1 MVRLHFDVGCAL
13 LRNPKE
19 TDIRRRSMASLYEN
33 KATVV
38 IAVVLL
44 LYFLWMDIALFYH
57 VNNRTIEHKNAGE
70 TSPAPSTPVSVPHL
84 ISPFTGLSVKMMM
97 MDPVNNYIFT
107 PAALIF
113 NEVTKFSTIFYF
125 ITPNMVSFIGILFAI
140 GGGKCMCL
148 DSRIYHCLAIFLFQ
162 IRTFC
167 DALDGIVARCRIG
180 MIQHVSLRNTS
191 GYVVDG
197 VADALGFTAFLIGCF
212 QYLRTVVPKHKYYLP
227 LSTNETCKECKDSNS
242 NGGSPQNNLISNA
255 STQRRVFY
263 VVLCFGLQMAIG
275 AFFWDHYINAYHNLL
290 ETNAPTEA
298 QTAAQNDVL
307 RSSITWILMWFWRLS
322 NAHTFI
328 QFLLFAIYINKL
340 WGDREGEEKDEV
352 ERRIMV
358 GFCKIFPLRIFRE
371 RGQMRMPHAFGR
383 GPGKH
388 EGGRG
393 RGSVTSGGEGEE
405 HSGTIG
411 KQNLPLQ
418 MERSGGV
425 LDGGGGLDNEKE
437 KSSRYEI

>member
-1 MVRLHFDVGCAL
+1 MFSFVQLPEEPAQPFGFKAFIDSQEGEHSSTKEATRHIELM
-13 LRNPKE
+13 PKE
-19 TDIRRRSMASLYEN
+19 TDIRRKSMASLYEN

-38 IAVVLL
+38 IVVVLL
-44 LYFLWMDIALFYH
+44 MYFLWMDIALFYH
-57 VNNRTIEHKNAGE
+57 VNNRTIEHKKAGE

-125 ITPNMVSFIGILFAI
+125 ITPNMVSFIGILFAV
-140 GGGKCMCL
+140 GGAKCMCL

-197 VADALGFTAFLIGCF
+197 VADALGFAAFLIGCF
-212 QYLRTVVPKHKYYLP
+212 QFLRTVVPKHKYYLP
-227 LSTNETCKECKDSNS
+227 LSTNETCKECKDGNS

-340 WGDREGEEKDEV
+340 WEFLTW
-352 ERRIMV
+352 IQFV
-358 GFCKIFPLRIFRE
+358 GFAQIFTL
-371 RGQMRMPHAFGR
+371 AFFTEM
-383 GPGKH
+383 H
-388 EGGRG
+388 L
-393 RGSVTSGGEGEE
+393 STV
-405 HSGTIG
+405 
-411 KQNLPLQ
+411 
-418 MERSGGV
+418 RSYIM
-425 LDGGGGLDNEKE
+425 
-437 KSSRYEI
+437 SFS

>member
-1 MVRLHFDVGCAL
+1 MFVFSYISRVRRELRTACGCFPSV
-13 LRNPKE
+13 PKE

-340 WGDREGEEKDEV
+340 WEFLTW
-352 ERRIMV
+352 IQFV
-358 GFCKIFPLRIFRE
+358 GFAQIFTL
-371 RGQMRMPHAFGR
+371 AFFTEM
-383 GPGKH
+383 H
-388 EGGRG
+388 L
-393 RGSVTSGGEGEE
+393 STV
-405 HSGTIG
+405 
-411 KQNLPLQ
+411 
-418 MERSGGV
+418 RSYIMGF
-425 LDGGGGLDNEKE
+425 
-437 KSSRYEI
+437 S